1 MNKFFKF
8 LTIST
13 ILCLLPSASGIK
25 ACWDGFEYE
34 QYNFRSWLFHTDLIP
49 MQAINVLS
57 YTSFREDVDW
67 QRNDTW
73 AQCPFDTVFYKQNVS
88 EWQSAL
94 TTIAPNQKIIPK
106 DIHTI
111 LYNLHPVDYFRQMK
125 KDSLREN
132 TFVRALKSSKPL
144 LDYLNY
150 AKNCE
155 QLMNEYT
162 TWDKVGTNSPEFKK
176 QFDEGQS
183 IVNLTSTHP
192 FVRERTA
199 YQLVKLSHYLG
210 DTAKTM
216 SFYKQFFEK
225 SSTKSW
231 IHGSASYYDAM
242 AHQNPLVRNVL
253 LAYVFE
259 TSMDKRELAIKMFEL
274 ASDTFRN
281 SLAMTRTPQERARMM
296 LIPLM
301 KKQGR
306 TLSDIQKNY
315 QVEPRN
321 HLLPI
326 AIQREIN
333 KLENWILTN
342 RFTECVQSSVEN
354 RKDSDPVSVT
364 RQEQMLID
372 ARNLKSDLLY
382 FDQVFAFVKTVVTER
397 KQPNMAYW
405 NMAAAHLAFIKKD
418 FATSRQYMAA
428 VKTEKN
434 LSNALQ
440 LQVALTELLCN
451 LYAAPRL
458 NAENEAAILKFDG
471 YLQQNQQNIFD
482 YTTFRSQIM
491 RFLSERFIKDGQVA
505 KGMLILSKSN
515 LTYGTVVG
523 IWNKT
528 FYNSLLETDNSQV
541 LTQAIAL
548 LERKEHMNDFDHWLV
563 SEPKS
568 YPHHYGYYNESND
581 FNDSK
586 KMPQKWDI
594 SKLKDYLSMIYIKR
608 DELDSAYAVL
618 KTIPEKHWSGY
629 PYSTYMIENPF
640 RYIPYTS
647 RYFGSDSLPKAAF
660 TKTAF
665 VGKLLELK
673 QQLKTDPKKFE
684 ENYFLIGTAYYN
696 MTHHGHYWLMSEIFW
711 NPGEE
716 SERSDWDEVYYGSKR
731 AAEWFAKGVAQC
743 TKKENAAMCCFMANR
758 CQKQRDTYEYEVKYA
773 KIESDKRPDLKTQKT
788 PLWAI
793 LKTRFKDAE
802 QYETKE
808 YWCQHLN
815 QLMDGIQPTEIKK
828 LNSPNKQNNYWY
840 IALCGLVGI
849 GSYGFY
855 RRRRVLR

>member
-8 LTIST
+8 LTISS
-13 ILCLLPSASGIK
+13 ILSVLPNSAGVQ
-25 ACWDGFEYE
+25 ACWDGFEYDK
-34 QYNFRSWLFHTDLIP
+34 YNFRSWLLHTDLIP

-57 YTSFREDVDW
+57 YTSFQEDIDWRRE
-67 QRNDTW
+67 DTW
-73 AQCPFDTVFYKQNVS
+73 ARCPFDTVFYTQNVS
-88 EWQSAL
+88 EWQLAL
-94 TTIAPNQKIIPK
+94 TTLAPNQKIVSK

-155 QLMNEYT
+155 QLMNVDDPWEYFLR
-162 TWDKVGTNSPEFKK
+162 KEPAFKK
-176 QFDEGQS
+176 QLNDGET
-183 IVNLTSTHP
+183 IVNQSSTHP

-210 DTAKTM
+210 DTTKTM
-216 SFYKQFFEK
+216 SLYKQFFEK
-225 SSTKSW
+225 SSNKSW
-231 IHGSASYYDAM
+231 VHGSASYYDAM
-242 AHQNPLVRNVL
+242 AHQNPFIRNLL

-259 TSMDKRELAIKMFEL
+259 TSIDKRETAIKMFEL
-274 ASDTFRN
+274 ETDTFRI
-281 SLAMTRTPQERARMM
+281 SLDMTRSPQERARMM

-301 KKQGR
+301 KKEGR

-342 RFTECVQSSVEN
+342 RFTEHTQSSVETRN
-354 RKDSDPVSVT
+354 DSDPVSVT
-364 RQEQMLID
+364 RQEQTLID

-382 FDQVFAFVKTVVTER
+382 FDQVFGFVKTVVTER

-418 FATSRQYMAA
+418 FAASRQYIAA

-434 LSNALQ
+434 LSNAIQ
-440 LQVALTELLCN
+440 LQVALTELLSN

-458 NAENEAAILKFDG
+458 NAENEAAILKFDA

-491 RFLSERFIKDGQVA
+491 RFLSERFVKDGQVA

-548 LERKEHMNDFDHWLV
+548 LERKEHPNDFDRWLV

-568 YPHHYGYYNESND
+568 YPHHYGYYNELHD
-581 FNDSK
+581 FKDSK
-586 KMPQKWDI
+586 KLPQKWNI
-594 SKLKDYLSMIYIKR
+594 SKLKDYLSMIYVKR

-618 KTIPEKHWSGY
+618 KTIPDKHWLGY
-629 PYSTYMIENPF
+629 PYSTYMTENPF
-640 RYIPYTS
+640 RYVAYTS
-647 RYFGSDSLPKAAF
+647 SHFGSDSLPKAAYN
-660 TKTAF
+660 KTTF
-665 VGKLLELK
+665 VGKMLELK

-684 ENYFLIGTAYYN
+684 QNYFLLGAAYYN
-696 MTHHGHYWLMSEIFW
+696 MTHHGNYWLMSEIFW
-711 NPGEE
+711 DPGDA
-716 SERSDWDEVYYGSKR
+716 SEGSVWNEVYYGSKR
-731 AAEWFAKGVAQC
+731 AAEWFAKGVANC
-743 TKKENAAMCCFMANR
+743 VKKENAAMCCFMANI
-758 CQKQRDTYEYEVKYA
+758 CQDQQDTYEYEVKYA
-773 KIESDKRPDLKTQKT
+773 GIDRDKQPDFKTRKT
-788 PLWAI
+788 PLWAT
-793 LKTRFKDAE
+793 LKTHFKEAE
-802 QYETKE
+802 QYEKNE

-815 QLMDGIQPTEIKK
+815 ELMNGILPAEIKISK
-828 LNSPNKQNNYWY
+828 SSNKRNNYWY
-840 IALCGLVGI
+840 AALCGLAGI
-849 GSYGFY
+849 GGFAFY